1 MTKEQLTIS
10 LNEVIF
16 FFTRAGFGLKVPVG
30 VAEDFARSNVWI
42 AENGFDPSLCSL
54 GALDNI
60 ECQASDLE
68 ILFKKTEHGGR
79 FYCPSN
85 LYLSSII
92 ASVSVVDRINLGIED
107 NQLVMKNV
115 DFPILV
121 IAAMGANKCNGL
133 QVFWLDEGNHEYS
146 VRFAAEGVWEVVSSN
161 SQSIELSKGA
171 DMIIQP
177 VDSEITRPSNAKVKR
192 YTTANEKEKILQN
205 GVRVGEN
212 WQGIYDYFSRCLVK
226 STAESR
232 ASGAGA
238 GMVDTD

>member
-30 VAEDFARSNVWI
+30 VAEDFARNNVWI

-161 SQSIELSKGA
+161 SQPIELSKGA

>member
-205 GVRVGEN
+205 GVRVGEK